1 MIGVQL
7 DRRAFLAAA
16 AGILLM
22 ASGRLALAHHSY
34 AMFDQTRK
42 ATVQGTVHALEWV
55 NPHVWVWVSVK
66 GDTGTP
72 TIYGFETNAPSEL
85 SRFFGWNK
93 RILAAGDAVTVDYSP
108 LKSGRPGGALR
119 TITFADGRT
128 LRTPRSNDA
137 YFTGPREAK

>member
-1 MIGVQL
+1 
-7 DRRAFLAAA
+7 
-16 AGILLM
+16 
-22 ASGRLALAHHSY
+22 
-34 AMFDQTRK
+34 MFDQRRR

-66 GDTGTP
+66 DAAGVP

-93 RILAAGDAVTVDYSP
+93 QVLTGGEPVTVHYSP

>member
-1 MIGVQL
+1 MKLRQL
-7 DRRAFLAAA
+7 LLAAV
-16 AGILLM
+16 LM
-22 ASGRLALAHHSY
+22 AATGSAPLAHHTY
-34 AMFDQTRK
+34 AMFDQRRR

-66 GDTGTP
+66 GGGATP

-85 SRFFGWNK
+85 SRFFGWHK
-93 RILAAGDAVTVDYSP
+93 RVLTAGDAVTVDYSP

-128 LRTPRSNDA
+128 LRTPRSNDS
-137 YFTGPREAK
+137 YSTGPAEAK